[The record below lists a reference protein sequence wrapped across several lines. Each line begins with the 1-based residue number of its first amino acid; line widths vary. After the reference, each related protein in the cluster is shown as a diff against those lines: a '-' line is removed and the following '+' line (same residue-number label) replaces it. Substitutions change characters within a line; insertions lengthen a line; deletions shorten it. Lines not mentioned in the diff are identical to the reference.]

1 VAPVLVAEDPRGA
14 RRRRHRGTRLLVNA
28 ALLLAACQLVAPAP
42 APQPPVAALL
52 APVVRPPSLT
62 GSVRILGGTEL
73 AALTRSALERLFA
86 TRVGSRVHE
95 RIESGALGGPLTI
108 VLNLRGDDFTPYRVP
123 GEELGA
129 LIVFDAWTLPLVDT
143 ELGRIRAT
151 RETVLAHELGHAVLK
166 LRSEEQVIREVEN
179 PVRAELGLPLRVR
192 F

>member
-1 VAPVLVAEDPRGA
+1 M
-14 RRRRHRGTRLLVNA
+14 RLLA
-28 ALLLAACQLVAPAP
+28 HMALLLAACHLVAPP
-42 APQPPVAALL
+42 PVPPPVAVAAVV
-52 APVVRPPSLT
+52 APVARPPALT
-62 GSVRILGGTEL
+62 RSVHILGGTEL

-86 TRVGSRVHE
+86 TRVGARVRE

-108 VLNLRGDDFTPYRVP
+108 VLNMRGEDFTPYRVP

-143 ELGRIRAT
+143 EMGRLPAT

>member
-1 VAPVLVAEDPRGA
+1 MATVEAAADPSGA
-14 RRRRHRGTRLLVNA
+14 RRRRHRGTRLVANA
-28 ALLLAACQLVAPAP
+28 ALLLAACQLVAPPP
-42 APQPPVAALL
+42 APQPPIAALV
-52 APVVRPPSLT
+52 APVSRPPALT
-62 GSVRILGGTEL
+62 RSVHILGGPEL

-86 TRVGSRVHE
+86 TRVGSHVRE
-95 RIESGALGGPLTI
+95 RIESGELGGPLTI

-129 LIVFDAWTLPLVDT
+129 VIVFDAWTLPLVDT
-143 ELGRIRAT
+143 EVGRIPAT

>member
-1 VAPVLVAEDPRGA
+1 M
-14 RRRRHRGTRLLVNA
+14 A
-28 ALLLAACQLVAPAP
+28 ALI
-42 APQPPVAALL
+42 

-62 GSVRILGGTEL
+62 RSVHILGGAEL

-86 TRVGSRVHE
+86 TRVGAHVHD

-143 ELGRIRAT
+143 EAGRIPAT

>member
-1 VAPVLVAEDPRGA
+1 VAPVDVAEDPRTA
-14 RRRRHRGTRLLVNA
+14 RGRRHRGVRLLMTS
-28 ALLLAACQLVAPAP
+28 ALLLAACQLVAPPPTAP
-42 APQPPVAALL
+42 PSMAALV

-62 GSVRILGGTEL
+62 RSVHILGGTEL

-86 TRVGSRVHE
+86 TRVGTDVRE

-143 ELGRIRAT
+143 EVGRIPAT